1 MLDDCT
7 TQRVG
12 DGAMSIALWAKAE
25 ELQKQVEELMRIVAA
40 QEARLM
46 VLEQSAQRGKPGP
59 KPKEGN
65 G

>member
-1 MLDDCT
+1 
-7 TQRVG
+7 
-12 DGAMSIALWAKAE
+12 MSIALWAKTE
-25 ELQKQVEELMRIVAA
+25 ELQKQVEELMRILAA